1 MNLENI
7 SLERLESRK
16 SLLEQRKRDY
26 EAEIVFIKSQI
37 YCLYMRH
44 LIKKASEEIH
54 EIEVEICFRKVHQA
68 SANKNLGMAQ

>member
-26 EAEIVFIKSQI
+26 EAEIVFIKSQTS
-37 YCLYMRH
+37 
-44 LIKKASEEIH
+44 K
-54 EIEVEICFRKVHQA
+54 RK
-68 SANKNLGMAQ
+68 